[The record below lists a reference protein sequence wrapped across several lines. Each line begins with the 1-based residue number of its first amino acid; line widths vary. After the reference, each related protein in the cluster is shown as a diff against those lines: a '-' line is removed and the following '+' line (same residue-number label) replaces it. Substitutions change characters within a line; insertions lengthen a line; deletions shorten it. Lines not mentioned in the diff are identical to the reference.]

1 MATVLRTKL
10 AIRQE
15 KKFSAIG
22 RYRQGPDNNT
32 AEYYPNTVSF
42 HTVRAPGLPD
52 WALVATIR
60 YPPAYRYFSP
70 PSAPSLSSS
79 FSSLPSPSV
88 LSSRHIPL
96 LSFFVASISFATFT
110 MAKGDVSQGDKSF
123 MGMPVSLFLSLH
135 RSAPCR
141 AGYRFRAAT
150 TKKELDAIK
159 IILDASSL
167 WQAWNREPSQTAW
180 LTTADRVKTDGA
192 NKNFR
197 RDSLLTS

>member
-141 AGYRFRAAT
+141 AGYRFPSCNNKERARCYQNHPRC
-150 TKKELDAIK
+150 IK
-159 IILDASSL
+159 SLASVESR
-167 WQAWNREPSQTAW
+167 ASQTAW

-192 NKNFR
+192 NKNFH

>member
-1 MATVLRTKL
+1 MATVPSWRSSG
-10 AIRQE
+10 
-15 KKFSAIG
+15 KKIFCDREISA
-22 RYRQGPDNNT
+22 RPRRNT
-32 AEYYPNTVSF
+32 AEYCANTVSF

-52 WALVATIR
+52 WALVANVR

-110 MAKGDVSQGDKSF
+110 MAKGDVSQGDKSV

-135 RSAPCR
+135 RSTPCR
-141 AGYRFRAAT
+141 AGCRFRAVT
-150 TKKELDAIK
+150 TKKKLDAIK
-159 IILDASSL
+159 IIHDASRL
-167 WQAWNREPSQTAW
+167 WQAWT
-180 LTTADRVKTDGA
+180 
-192 NKNFR
+192 
-197 RDSLLTS
+197 